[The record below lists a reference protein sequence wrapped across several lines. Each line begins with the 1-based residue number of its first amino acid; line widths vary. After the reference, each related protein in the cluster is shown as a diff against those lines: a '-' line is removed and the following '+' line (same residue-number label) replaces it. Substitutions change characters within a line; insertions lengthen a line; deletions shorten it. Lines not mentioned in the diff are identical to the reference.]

1 MWNHTYALKMIW
13 TNYFDIFYGI
23 RTLRVTDVWIK
34 HWWRADSM
42 AWFREV
48 FCAPGTANTRCAV
61 PSSEDTTDEFSW
73 CLTNYGEI
81 DCLALRTDAQSEM
94 EKWML
99 PFYYLNASWG
109 IFTIILVSADATSNP
124 DC

>member
-1 MWNHTYALKMIW
+1 
-13 TNYFDIFYGI
+13 
-23 RTLRVTDVWIK
+23 
-34 HWWRADSM
+34 M

-48 FCAPGTANTRCAV
+48 FCAQGTANTRCAV
-61 PSSEDTTDEFSW
+61 PASEDTTSEVSW
-73 CLTNYGEI
+73 CLTYYGQI

-94 EKWML
+94 ERWML

-109 IFTIILVSADATSNP
+109 IFTIILVSAGATSNP

>member
-1 MWNHTYALKMIW
+1 
-13 TNYFDIFYGI
+13 
-23 RTLRVTDVWIK
+23 
-34 HWWRADSM
+34 M

-48 FCAPGTANTRCAV
+48 FCAEGTANTRCAV
-61 PSSEDTTDEFSW
+61 PITEDAESAFAW
-73 CLTNYGEI
+73 CLEYYGET
-81 DCLALRTDAQSEM
+81 DCVALRADAQSEM

-99 PFYYLNASWG
+99 PFYYFNASWG